1 MMDSQSNAPGKPK
14 VITYSRI
21 VDLSHVIDRDI
32 PVWPEDPAVE
42 FQTVARVSDDGYY
55 LRRFSMGEHSA
66 THMNA
71 PKSFHTDGEGIDA
84 YSAESLVVP
93 ASVIDISEKTAG
105 NADYALSVK
114 DVVDW
119 ERQHGCLKEGSVVL
133 LNTGW
138 ARKWADPAAYFNQD
152 ATEGLHFPGFG
163 GDATEFLLEERL
175 IGGVGTDAAGVD
187 PGQDRSFATNVCVLD
202 QRRIVLESLANLDQ
216 LPPTGTTLV
225 IGVLRLRDGS
235 GSPAAVTAFVP

>member
-1 MMDSQSNAPGKPK
+1 MIDSQSNEPGKPK
-14 VITYSRI
+14 VIAYSRI
-21 VDLSHVIDRDI
+21 VDLSHAIDRDI
-32 PVWPEDPAVE
+32 PVWPGDPAVE
-42 FQTVARVSDDGYY
+42 FQTVARLSDDGYC

-84 YSAESLVVP
+84 YSADSLVMP
-93 ASVIDISEKTAG
+93 ASVIDISENAAG
-105 NADYALSVK
+105 NADYVLRADDIVK
-114 DVVDW
+114 W
-119 ERQHGCLKEGSVVL
+119 EMRHGRLMEGSVVL
-133 LNTGW
+133 LNTSW
-138 ARKWADPAAYFNQD
+138 ARKWTDPAAYFNHD
-152 ATEGLHFPGFG
+152 SSGGLHFPGFG

-202 QRRIVLESLANLDQ
+202 QQRIVLENLANLDQ